1 MGTTK
6 WVVFSSFLWHLLV
19 PLLFFNSPSI
29 TCKLGHHGVWIISP
43 TFLQV
48 DKETL
53 LQHYLKKLKYS
64 TVYST
69 SRPTSWS
76 QHLMNFLDPCIFYSP
91 VNSSYMGRLS
101 MCATMLVCCLWMYSL
116 RVHIPENSRYS
127 STGGHS
133 HQLPPEHRA
142 VFPSIRLATLWR
154 KPSINANIDPVT
166 THLSFPYINNIWNT
180 NLYITPCYFTA
191 APALVS
197 FLP

>member
-19 PLLFFNSPSI
+19 PLLLFNSPSI
-29 TCKLGHHGVWIISP
+29 TCKLGNHGVWIRSP

-76 QHLMNFLDPCIFYSP
+76 QHLMNFLDPCILYSP
-91 VNSSYMGRLS
+91 VNSSYMVGCQCVPQCWSVASECILWGYIDLK
-101 MCATMLVCCLWMYSL
+101 TQGILPLVAILTSC
-116 RVHIPENSRYS
+116 PQNTE
-127 STGGHS
+127 
-133 HQLPPEHRA
+133 
-142 VFPSIRLATLWR
+142 
-154 KPSINANIDPVT
+154 
-166 THLSFPYINNIWNT
+166 LSFPQ
-180 NLYITPCYFTA
+180 
-191 APALVS
+191 LVWPPYDKNH
-197 FLP
+197 L